1 MLKQKLFKLV
11 SEKVY
16 TCASLPVSDCGSLCT
31 VKACHLESIL
41 QQCSSNVRNN
51 SVKTAAHDAFFSGFF
66 IFFFYRQRL
75 LLQRPEATLRK
86 SSPPQRT
93 PALRKRPLTTWRTVL
108 RGRVRCASTHPHASV
123 SMMLQNTF
131 ILSRVKMQKIPSCMW
146 LRLQT
151 LEFPATL
158 KA

>member
-66 IFFFYRQRL
+66 IFF
-75 LLQRPEATLRK
+75 
-86 SSPPQRT
+86 
-93 PALRKRPLTTWRTVL
+93 
-108 RGRVRCASTHPHASV
+108 
-123 SMMLQNTF
+123 
-131 ILSRVKMQKIPSCMW
+131 
-146 LRLQT
+146 LQT
-151 LEFPATL
+151 KVVASETRGNFEEVLSSAANASSQETPTNNL
-158 KA
+158 TDSSERPC